1 MFEQSLVLPTP
12 DNKRWTFALSIT
24 LQVAAV
30 CVMVLLPL
38 IYTERLSQ
46 VLTRGPLF
54 APTPPPPPPPQPVVT
69 AQPQSVQSVRV
80 APRMAAPL
88 VFLRDRAPRP
98 ITEFIERVFEGAAP
112 AEVCA
117 HCVVGGTGVASGGI
131 FGTLPSRVNTPPP
144 PPPPPARDTKPEPP
158 KLVRVGGDVL
168 AAKMIRRV
176 MPIYP
181 ALAKQARISGTVRLD
196 GKIARDGTISE
207 LKVVS
212 GHPLLV
218 PAALDAVRQWLYR
231 PTLLNGEPVEVSAP
245 IEVNFTLS
253 N

>member
-54 APTPPPPPPPQPVVT
+54 APTPPPPPPPPVVS
-69 AQPQSVQSVRV
+69 AQPRAVRV
-80 APRMAAPL
+80 APRMASPL

-98 ITEFIERVFEGAAP
+98 LVNLIDKVFDDPMP
-112 AEVCA
+112 ASVCT
-117 HCVVGGTGVASGGI
+117 HCVVGGTGSVDTSGVLGSL
-131 FGTLPSRVNTPPP
+131 GSRVTTPPP
-144 PPPPPARDTKPEPP
+144 PPPAPVRETKPEPP

-181 ALAKQARISGTVRLD
+181 ALAKQARISGTVRLE

-207 LKVVS
+207 LKVMS

-218 PAALDAVRQWLYR
+218 PAALDAVRQWIYR
-231 PTLLNGEPVEVSAP
+231 PTLLNGEPVEVAAP